1 MFNTV
6 FTTVSLFTI
15 SILHL
20 NICSSQHKL
29 TDLTYYLENLNATF
43 SFIGISETW
52 ATNFNNHIL
61 NLPNYQHGQCIR
73 SINNKNG
80 GTSLYI
86 NKDIQYKN
94 RLEMGYYNVNTILE
108 TQNNPKS
115 VQGFINMFSSY
126 YYHKLINLTTRQIN
140 QSFSLLDNIYTN
152 IPDCY
157 NTCTS
162 GVLKFLT
169 QSDHYP
175 IFTIKNTIEPPKP
188 KAKITE
194 RKHSSKNI
202 ALFRKQIKR
211 SDWGS
216 LYNNENIEA
225 AFSIIIKN
233 YSSNFSKMFPH
244 RNNQT
249 KP

>member
-1 MFNTV
+1 
-6 FTTVSLFTI
+6 
-15 SILHL
+15 
-20 NICSSQHKL
+20 
-29 TDLTYYLENLNATF
+29 
-43 SFIGISETW
+43 
-52 ATNFNNHIL
+52 
-61 NLPNYQHGQCIR
+61 
-73 SINNKNG
+73 
-80 GTSLYI
+80 
-86 NKDIQYKN
+86 
-94 RLEMGYYNVNTILE
+94 
-108 TQNNPKS
+108 
-115 VQGFINMFSSY
+115 MFSSY
-126 YYHKLINLTTRQIN
+126 YYHTLINLPTRQRN

-175 IFTIKNTIEPPKP
+175 IFTIRNKIEPPNP
-188 KAKITE
+188 KAEITK

-225 AFSIIIKN
+225 AFTIFIKTLVSTFQKCFPIEIIKLN
-233 YSSNFSKMFPH
+233 HKN
-244 RNNQT
+244 RNPWITQT
-249 KP
+249 LKDDI